1 MMKIENVPSVCLTGT
16 VILNKEHSVVL
27 FSLL

>member
-1 MMKIENVPSVCLTGT
+1 MMKIENVPSLCLTGT

-27 FSLL
+27 FSL